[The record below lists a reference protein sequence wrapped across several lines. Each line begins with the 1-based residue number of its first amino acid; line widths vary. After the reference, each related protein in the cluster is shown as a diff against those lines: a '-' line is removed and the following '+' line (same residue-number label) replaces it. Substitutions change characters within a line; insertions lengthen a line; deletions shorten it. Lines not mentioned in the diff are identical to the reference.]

1 MKNNKLIEE
10 YINSLSDIEKK
21 ALEIAKKNLETSF
34 NIEKSNGFIKWLNS
48 NDK

>member
-21 ALEIAKKNLETSF
+21 ALEIAKKKFRN
-34 NIEKSNGFIKWLNS
+34 FI
-48 NDK
+48 